1 MSISPVTDEV
11 PKLEMAY
18 LDTLW
23 VQLTGTVCNIA
34 CRHCFISCG
43 PKVTTHEIMPA
54 EEVKTRLEEALAL
67 GVRSVWFTGGEPMM
81 HESFLE
87 LVDHTLERAPL
98 GVLTNGMLVDRDLA
112 HALANLARAH
122 EYNLEIRV
130 SLDGVDAQSN
140 DAIRGR
146 GVFERATQGVAL
158 LAQAGLEPVLA
169 VAKLD
174 DSEGLRREAFLD
186 LLTGLGVTRPR
197 VKWIPPFRLGREAT
211 RKGGGGYMPAD
222 RLSALEV
229 NQPDANTRLQCGT
242 SRTVTH
248 QGVFPCPILINEP
261 RARLGTTLEDSATH
275 HAVDHPACTTCWEEG
290 FSCSA

>member
-1 MSISPVTDEV
+1 MSMQPAVDEV
-11 PKLEMAY
+11 PELEMAY

-43 PKVTTHEIMPA
+43 PKVTTHEIMP
-54 EEVKTRLEEALAL
+54 EDEVKMRLAEALEL

-81 HESFLE
+81 HDAFLS
-87 LVDHTLERAPL
+87 LVGHTLTRAPL
-98 GVLTNGMLVDRDLA
+98 GVLTNGMLVDHKMA
-112 HALANLARAH
+112 QALGRLAREH
-122 EYNLEIRV
+122 DYNLEIRV
-130 SLDGVDAQSN
+130 SLDGVDSESN

-158 LAQAGLEPVLA
+158 LAEAGLEPVLA

-174 DSEGLRREAFLD
+174 DSQGLQREAFLD

-211 RKGGGGYMPAD
+211 RKGGRGYMSIE
-222 RLSALEV
+222 RLSAHEV
-229 NQPDANTRLQCGT
+229 NQPDASTRLQCGT

-261 RARLGTTLEDSATH
+261 RARLGDTLMDSARH
-275 HAVDHPACTTCWEEG
+275 HAVDHSACTTCWEEG